1 MADKEIRI
9 EADTGSSSVDV
20 NELRLEIL
28 GLREESKKLNTS
40 LGENS
45 KSLNAVSDSLKK
57 MATATEGS
65 AQAYREAGTQIIG
78 LNNQFGQLRN
88 TVAGFIAMIG
98 AGVGVQQMVQDF
110 REGEDAARRLE
121 QVLKTTG
128 YAASLSQ
135 QDIAKFADDLE
146 KRTGRSATEIQTVAA
161 QLATF
166 TSIGRDEFKKTIV
179 VADDLAATFGGDLQ
193 GNLDAVARA
202 LDDPIK
208 GFGNLQKRGFALTD
222 QELKRV
228 KAHLAAGESAKAQGI
243 ILDNLAKQVNG
254 AAEASN
260 QGLTKALNDLKKQAG
275 DTFKALAESGGL
287 DAAIAAL
294 KALTASAKALE
305 QNIGP
310 LSSAFKAL
318 IAAVTAYHVANGV
331 AALSATQL
339 AVNLGKARTAAA
351 ALNAVMAANPIG
363 LAALAIGAAV
373 FALVE
378 LDRQLTE
385 AARDTAELA
394 RQQKALEAATD
405 AYAIAAGEAAA
416 ASGKDAEEKRKQAQ
430 QTRDA
435 AVASRDLAKA
445 KLQEA
450 KATLAALVAEDMT
463 RIQNDRWNFRGD
475 RPGTLPRNGRQI
487 RASTEDV
494 NALEDLISAADKRIA
509 DADAILKS
517 GGSTAL
523 DYTPDKGGGGKD
535 NAAKEAEDRRRIRE
549 DMAAAVDLEEA
560 QLLGQTARVQ
570 SLEREQAIRE
580 RARQLMD
587 SGLEKDR
594 TKAMAE
600 SLKLQ
605 ERIDAAMEKSLA
617 KQTKATTDA
626 WSAELFRIDGR
637 EDLVRGYER
646 EALLQ
651 ERIAKWQELGRDE
664 VTATSMAQSEIA
676 EWNDAQAEA
685 TQRRMRAAQITQQ
698 IAVAELDLD
707 YERVR
712 QLEMAEQLEARKVSY
727 ISDGLSLKDAEARAS
742 ADLLALDEARTRA
755 AQRSLD
761 IAQQNHAIT
770 IAELQGQDAATRR
783 LRREQEIKNRSQ
795 GFQQN
800 GRMSAAD
807 ADALARN
814 QITTE
819 DKARQR
825 GVLREQFQG
834 AFTDGIKAAME
845 GDLSGFLQEQFGN
858 IMDFALEKV
867 GGMLFDAVFGTVDA
881 VATGTASA
889 TAQAAI
895 LTPAIIGASA
905 TGAATMGTAITAAG
919 ATAAAAM
926 AAAIV
931 SANAASKIADIPF
944 MFAKDGGPVLAL
956 AGGGSVR
963 GPGGPRTDSV
973 PAMLSDGEFVINA
986 GSTKKHRKLIEAINS
1001 GKLGAFADGGLVS
1014 QITNSAV
1021 RGRSILS
1028 NTGGR
1033 GDTYGDN
1040 VFAPVM
1046 HISGAKGQET
1056 ANITMRELKR
1066 LQLAQARKVK
1076 KERPR

>member
-9 EADTGSSSVDV
+9 EADTGSSTSDV
-20 NELRLEIL
+20 NELRLELL
-28 GLREESKKLNTS
+28 GLREESKKLNTN

-45 KSLNAVSDSLKK
+45 KSLQAVSDSIKK
-57 MATATEGS
+57 MAAATEGS
-65 AQAYREAGTQIIG
+65 TQTYREAGNQIIG

-88 TVAGFIAMIG
+88 TVAGFIAMVG
-98 AGVGVQQMVQDF
+98 AGVGVQQMVEDF
-110 REGEDAARRLE
+110 RAGEDAARRLE

-128 YAASLSQ
+128 YAASMSQ
-135 QDIAKFADDLE
+135 EDIAKFADDLE

-166 TSIGRDEFKKTIV
+166 TSIGRAEFLKTIV

-287 DAAIAAL
+287 DAAVAAL
-294 KALTASAKALE
+294 QALTASAKALE
-305 QNIGP
+305 ENIGP
-310 LSSAFKAL
+310 LTSAFKAL

-378 LDRQLTE
+378 LDRSLTE
-385 AARDTAELA
+385 AARDTAELT
-394 RQQKALEAATD
+394 RQQKALEVATD

-416 ASGKDAEEKRKQAQ
+416 ASGRDAEEKRKQAQ
-430 QTRDA
+430 KTREA

-487 RASTEDV
+487 RAGQADV
-494 NALEDLISAADKRIA
+494 GELEGLIAAADKRIA
-509 DADAILKS
+509 DADAILAS

-523 DYTPDKGGGGKD
+523 DYTPDKDKGGDK
-535 NAAKEAEDRRRIRE
+535 AAKEAENRRRIRE

-587 SGLEKDR
+587 AGLEKDR

-617 KQTKATTDA
+617 KQEKATVDA

-646 EALLQ
+646 EALLL

-664 VTATSMAQSEIA
+664 VSATAMAQSEIA

-685 TQRRMRAAQITQQ
+685 TERRMRAAEITKQ

-712 QLEMAEQLEARKVSY
+712 ALEMAEQLEARKLSY

-755 AQRSLD
+755 AQRTLD

-770 IAELQGQDAATRR
+770 IAELQGQDAAARR
-783 LRREQEIKNRSQ
+783 LRRDQDIKNRSQ

-800 GRMSAAD
+800 GRMSASE

-814 QITTE
+814 QVKAE
-819 DKARQR
+819 DKAKQKGEQR
-825 GVLREQFQG
+825 ELFQS
-834 AFTDGIKAAME
+834 AFSEGIKAAME

-858 IMDFALEKV
+858 IMDFALDKV

-895 LTPAIIGASA
+895 LGPAIVGASA
-905 TGAATMGTAITAAG
+905 TGAAAMGSAIVAAG

-926 AAAIV
+926 AAAIM
-931 SANAASKIADIPF
+931 SANAASKIADIPM

-956 AGGGSVR
+956 AGGGGVR

-986 GSTKKHRKLIEAINS
+986 ASTKKHRRLIEAINS
-1001 GKLGAFADGGLVS
+1001 GKLGGFADGGLVG

-1021 RGRSILS
+1021 RGRSVLQS
-1028 NTGGR
+1028 TAGR

-1040 VFAPVM
+1040 VFAPVFN
-1046 HISGAKGQET
+1046 IDGAKGKET
-1056 ANITMRELKR
+1056 ADITLRELKR
-1066 LQLAQARKVK
+1066 MQMASARKAN
-1076 KERPR
+1076 KEGRR